1 VNPDVERL
9 EAERLRPPPPEL
21 TRLDLLDELIHVL
34 AVAMGA
40 GRRRL

>member
-1 VNPDVERL
+1 MNDDVARL

-34 AVAMGA
+34 ATAMGVP
-40 GRRRL
+40 RRRP